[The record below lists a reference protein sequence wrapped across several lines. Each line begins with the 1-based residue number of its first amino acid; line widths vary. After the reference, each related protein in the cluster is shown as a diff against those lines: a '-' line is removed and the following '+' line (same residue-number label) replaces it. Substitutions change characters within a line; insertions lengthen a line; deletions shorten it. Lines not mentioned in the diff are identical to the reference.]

1 MEGKNF
7 RSAHA
12 QNLKL
17 VLVVVLVLQSEGH
30 HYSFVFVLISSFEF
44 VCANKASEDDYC
56 SIKTKG
62 WLLERPFMNTVY
74 AMSSYFVASQYQ
86 HDLLIRQ
93 FSNDCQK

>member
-1 MEGKNF
+1 MSTSFPYWARALGLEDENF
-7 RSAHA
+7 QSVRV

-17 VLVVVLVLQSEGH
+17 VLVVVLVLQSEGCY
-30 HYSFVFVLISSFEF
+30 YSFVFVLISSFEF

-74 AMSSYFVASQYQ
+74 AM
-86 HDLLIRQ
+86 
-93 FSNDCQK
+93 